1 MITVVLA
8 DDHPVFR
15 EGLRFVLSQTTDIT
29 IIGEASDGS
38 TALRLVTELTPKVV
52 IMDIAMPGM
61 GGIEA
66 TGRIQEQGMPTRV
79 LMLTMDEDHASVLA
93 ALRAGAAGY
102 LLKGADAAQILS
114 ATRGVADGH
123 AVFGGP
129 LASRMLDFFALPRQH
144 VKQEGLSAREQEILT
159 YLADGRSNADIAR
172 SLVISPITV
181 RNHVSSILRKLQVTD
196 RRQAMLKARGDSSR
210 LSR

>member
-38 TALRLVTELTPKVV
+38 TALRLVTELTPEVV

-66 TGRIQEQGMPTRV
+66 TRRIQVQDSPTRV

-114 ATRGVADGH
+114 AIRGVADGH

-129 LASRMLDFFALPRQH
+129 LASRMLDFFALPPQQ

-181 RNHVSSILRKLQVTD
+181 RNHVSSILRKLQVAD
-196 RRQAMLKARGDSSR
+196 RRQAMLKARGDIST
-210 LSR
+210 LSG